1 MAIVDSTGKK
11 LTKAQLLA
19 KTTNVPQPTVV
30 RFTEDIWETYALPG
44 GKNFEDG
51 KNTGRKKLYV
61 QGQAVPQTE
70 IDAMYSA
77 SAAAVSAVAPVS
89 GVAAGNV
96 NVTITGQGFS
106 GATGATFAG
115 TAATAFKVVSDT
127 VITCKTPPHVVGAV
141 DVVVQDA
148 SGNATKTGG
157 FTYTA

>member
-1 MAIVDSTGKK
+1 MAIVDSTGTK

-30 RFTEDIWETYALPG
+30 RLNEDIWETYGLPG
-44 GKNFEDG
+44 AKSFEDG
-51 KNTGRKKLYV
+51 KNAGRKKLYRA
-61 QGQAVPQTE
+61 GQAVPQAE
-70 IDAMYSA
+70 IDAKYAA
-77 SAAAVSAVAPVS
+77 SAAVISAVAPVS

-106 GATGATFAG
+106 GATGATFGG

-127 VITCKTPPHVVGAV
+127 KITCKTPARAVGVV

-148 SGNATKTGG
+148 SGPATKTGG